1 MNGTPKIR
9 GSASAFLW
17 GRTVFTKHSGGCLRS
32 ILIKSRL
39 PNYESDIDVSH
50 QIRGK
55 YNEDMYEQHLIKM
68 GIPYEREVAI
78 SKGDFSGH
86 IDFFTHNIK
95 VVELKSSQSKSRKA
109 DIKKGEYVVE
119 NLAQAVAYMVAK
131 KTVHGR
137 LIYSFWSQDDST
149 KELKYEFNYVHTI
162 FLDDFG
168 RICLNDVAT
177 RWTVY
182 DLLAHQH
189 YALKVQAEN
198 IVWSR
203 PHNHDLLWGS
213 PCTYCPFSKACDAY
227 DAGEITT
234 ADQLISMA
242 TSGTVSLANSV
253 QTTSEEVI
261 DE

>member
-1 MNGTPKIR
+1 MTEPWIR
-9 GSASAFLW
+9 GSASGFMW
-17 GRTVFTKHSGGCLRS
+17 GRTVFTKYSGACLRS
-32 ILIKSRL
+32 ILIKNKSGIQ
-39 PNYESDIDVSH
+39 NDIDPSH
-50 QIRGK
+50 QVRGA
-55 YNEDMYEQHLIKM
+55 YNEDEYEKHLIKQ
-68 GIPYEREVAI
+68 GTVYEREVEVVV
-78 SKGDFSGH
+78 GPFSGH
-86 IDFFTHNIK
+86 IDFWVEDRQ
-95 VVELKSSQSKSRKA
+95 VVELKSSQSKSRKS

-131 KTVHGR
+131 KTVHGK
-137 LIYSFWSQDDST
+137 LIYSFWSQDEST

-168 RICLNDVAT
+168 RICLDNVAT

-189 YALKVQAEN
+189 YALKVQAED
-198 IVWSR
+198 IVWDR

-213 PCTYCPFSKACDAY
+213 PCTYCPFAKACDAY
-227 DAGEITT
+227 DTGEITT
-234 ADQLISMA
+234 VDQLISMA
-242 TSGTVSLANSV
+242 TSGAVSLANSV

>member
-119 NLAQAVAYMVAK
+119 NLAQAVAYMIVK
-131 KTVHGR
+131 ETVVGE
-137 LIYSFWSQDDST
+137 LIYSFWSQNDAT
-149 KELKYEFNYVHTI
+149 GELTYEFNYVHKI
-162 FLDDFG
+162 LIDDFG
-168 RICLNDVAT
+168 RICLNDKPT
-177 RWTVY
+177 QWTVY

-189 YALKVQAEN
+189 NALKVQAES
-198 IVWSR
+198 IVWDR
-203 PHNHDLLWGS
+203 PHNYDLLWGS
-213 PCTYCPFSKACDAY
+213 PCKYCPFSKACDAY
-227 DAGEITT
+227 DSGAVTDADGLIQVASSGIVPQANSNVGEI
-234 ADQLISMA
+234 
-242 TSGTVSLANSV
+242 
-253 QTTSEEVI
+253 

>member
-1 MNGTPKIR
+1 MTDAWIR
-9 GSASAFLW
+9 GSASGFMW
-17 GRTVFTKHSGGCLRS
+17 GRTTFTKYSGACLRS
-32 ILIKSRL
+32 ILIKNKSGVR
-39 PNYESDIDVSH
+39 NDIDPSH
-50 QIRGK
+50 QVRGK
-55 YNEDMYEQHLIKM
+55 FNEDEYEKYLTGQ
-68 GIPYEREVAI
+68 GIPFEREVEV
-78 SKGDFSGH
+78 KVGPFSGH
-86 IDFFTHNIK
+86 IDFLVNGNR
-95 VVELKSSQSKSRKA
+95 VDELKSSQSKSRKG

-131 KTVHGR
+131 KTVYGK
-137 LIYSFWSQDDST
+137 LIYSFWSENEATGQLT
-149 KELKYEFNYVHTI
+149 YEFNYTHNI

-198 IVWSR
+198 IVWDR

-242 TSGTVSLANSV
+242 TSGAVSLANSV

>member
-1 MNGTPKIR
+1 M
-9 GSASAFLW
+9 W
-17 GRTVFTKHSGGCLRS
+17 GRTTYTTYSTGCLRS
-32 ILIKSRL
+32 ILIKHVSGVK
-39 PNYESDIDVSH
+39 NDIDQSH
-50 QIRGK
+50 QIRGH
-55 YNEDMYEQHLIKM
+55 YNEDMYEKHLQSVGKS
-68 GIPYEREVAI
+68 YQREVEVT
-78 SKGDFSGH
+78 SGKFSGH
-86 IDFFTHNIK
+86 IDFLVDGL
-95 VVELKSSQSKSRKA
+95 VVELKSSQSKNRKA
-109 DIKKGEYVVE
+109 AIKKGEYTIE
-119 NLAQAVAYMVAK
+119 NLAQTISYMVAT
-131 KTVHGR
+131 KTTQGK
-137 LIYSFWSQDDST
+137 LIYSFWDLIEDGSLEY
-149 KELKYEFNYVHTI
+149 KFNYVHNI
-162 FLDDFG
+162 SIDSYG
-168 RICLNDVAT
+168 RISNNDVAT

-198 IVWSR
+198 IVWDR

-242 TSGTVSLANSV
+242 TSGAVSLANSV